1 MLQSVDN
8 YINEQQPSS
17 RCVRTENCYNTIIG
31 SSDSEEKKT
40 LYTKIVFDCDDF
52 KCKIGRDKVCL
63 TFVNSDMF
71 DKDKSIVMDFA
82 PVFIVADSPGMFFI
96 ENLSDMARN
105 TIQSLI
111 YTNYILIPVHINDN
125 KILPYGVSSGICNY
139 LTNSIGGKIN
149 MRMIYGKYLFYYG
162 EVFTWSWS
170 IEDIKRMQD
179 IVGVDVISIDER
191 VVDET
196 SVKYSIL

>member
-40 LYTKIVFDCDDF
+40 LYTKIFFDCDDF

-71 DKDKSIVMDFA
+71 DKDKSIVRDFA

-125 KILPYGVSSGICNY
+125 KILPYGVSSGVNKF
-139 LTNSIGGKIN
+139 LTNFIGGKIN
-149 MRMIYGKYLFYYG
+149 MRSISGKYLFYYG
-162 EVFTWSWS
+162 EVFPWPWS
-170 IEDIKRMQD
+170 IENIKRVQD
-179 IVGVDVISIDER
+179 AVGMDILSVDDR
-191 VVDET
+191 VVDAT
-196 SVKYSIL
+196 SVKHSIL